1 MLKLTSIA
9 AAAAFSLLL
18 AVPALAA
25 NHNVTIQGMKFS
37 PASLEVAV
45 GDTVTFTNN
54 DSAPHTATAS
64 DGSFDTGRLSKGE
77 SGSVTIGAAGTFN
90 YICKIHPSMKG
101 KIAAN

>member
-18 AVPALAA
+18 AFPALAA

-54 DSAPHTATAS
+54 DSAPHTATS
-64 DGSFDTGRLSKGE
+64 DAFDTGRLSRGE
-77 SGSVTIGAAGTFN
+77 SATVTIDAAGTFN

-101 KIAAN
+101 KVTAN